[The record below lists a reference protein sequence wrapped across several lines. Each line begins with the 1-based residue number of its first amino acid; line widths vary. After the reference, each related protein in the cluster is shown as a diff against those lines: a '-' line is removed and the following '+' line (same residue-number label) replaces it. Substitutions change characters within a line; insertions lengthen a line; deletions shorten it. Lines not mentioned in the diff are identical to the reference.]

1 MFDLEKGSTLYID
14 FAKANSRSKRSRT
27 GAILALLLLAFF
39 LFLLMVV
46 ILFSNLIIPWLSVSE
61 LDDERCGLDKKARV
75 SPAFVFTDPGK
86 DMIDCLL

>member
-1 MFDLEKGSTLYID
+1 MVFDLEKGSTLYID

-27 GAILALLLLAFF
+27 GAILAFF
-39 LFLLMVV
+39 LFLLIVV
-46 ILFSNLIIPWLSVSE
+46 ISFSNPITPWLSVSE

-86 DMIDCLL
+86 DMID